1 MPAPEG
7 VSVTLSA
14 GTFTITW
21 NAVAGA
27 ARYET
32 QQRIGTTGDNWESVG
47 TTTTAT
53 TITYSPT
60 GGPACGTTYQFR
72 VRAFGDGTMHTAAW
86 GEESAPDSVTSEA
99 CNRDPEF
106 DDAPYLFSV
115 AENATTTTLVGTV
128 SATDLDDDPV
138 TYLITEGN
146 SDGKFSLGDVS
157 GEVTVV
163 DVLDYE
169 TISSYTLTVEASDG
183 RGGTATTTVEI
194 TVTDVAEDPPPA
206 PSGLSVSLAEGT
218 FTITWTALDGAA
230 RYEVQHRVEGSGDDW
245 TSLPETTGTSVTYSP
260 TDGPAC
266 GTTYE
271 FRVRAFGDGDTY
283 TEMWGVESA
292 TVTVETAN
300 CDPEF
305 APSSYSF
312 SIPEN
317 AASRTLVGT
326 VLATDE
332 DGDPVTYLITAGNS
346 DGKFSLGDV
355 SGEVTV
361 ADVLDY
367 ETISSYTL
375 TVEATDGRGGTATT
389 TVEITVTDVAE
400 DPPPAPSG
408 LSVSLTDSTFTTTW
422 TALDGAARYEVQ
434 HHVAESEDYWTSL
447 PETTGTSVT
456 YSPTDGPACGT
467 TYEFRVRAFGD
478 GDTYTEMWGVESA
491 VESVTTPACN
501 RAPSVDSSTYSF
513 SIAETATTTALVGTV
528 SATDPDDD
536 ALTYA
541 ITGGNEDGKF
551 DIGSGTGQIAV
562 AGTLDPDAAVFH
574 VLTVKASGRAEER
587 PPRQSASRYS

>member
-1 MPAPEG
+1 M
-7 VSVTLSA
+7 
-14 GTFTITW
+14 
-21 NAVAGA
+21 
-27 ARYET
+27 
-32 QQRIGTTGDNWESVG
+32 
-47 TTTTAT
+47 
-53 TITYSPT
+53 
-60 GGPACGTTYQFR
+60 
-72 VRAFGDGTMHTAAW
+72 
-86 GEESAPDSVTSEA
+86 
-99 CNRDPEF
+99 
-106 DDAPYLFSV
+106 
-115 AENATTTTLVGTV
+115 
-128 SATDLDDDPV
+128 
-138 TYLITEGN
+138 
-146 SDGKFSLGDVS
+146 
-157 GEVTVV
+157 
-163 DVLDYE
+163 
-169 TISSYTLTVEASDG
+169 
-183 RGGTATTTVEI
+183 
-194 TVTDVAEDPPPA
+194 
-206 PSGLSVSLAEGT
+206 
-218 FTITWTALDGAA
+218 
-230 RYEVQHRVEGSGDDW
+230 
-245 TSLPETTGTSVTYSP
+245 TYSP

-574 VLTVKASGRAEER
+574 VLTVKASGRARRRGHRDSRHHGTHDGMLQRHSRASSER
-587 PPRQSASRYS
+587 QPQACPRLLPAAGIEGHPRRRRHPELERRTRHVALAGSHVGLGPFTLRQGPDTYGPESQWKRSACAGRDGRPA